1 MASEKEK
8 PLSDFALAGISEKGS
23 GIIHLPKRI
32 ERYSLA
38 KARQVEILNHVDSFV
53 QSAPLAARNTN
64 LENIRHRIR
73 DCGNY
78 LVFNH
83 YHTVDQ
89 VRLSQASF
97 CKTHLLCPLCAIRRG
112 AKQVKAYLD
121 KLEHVTSQNSNLKP
135 YMLTLTV
142 KNGNDLGERFDHLTN
157 SVKRL
162 LKRRRKALEGKA
174 NSEMLKA
181 LGGVYSYE
189 LTYSEKTGWHPH
201 IHMVVLQ
208 DKTNPIIFNQYQA
221 KQSQLSKEWLAITGD
236 SFIVDI
242 RPIEGDPAEGF
253 VEVFKY
259 ALKFSDLTPEQNL
272 SAYLTLKGKRLTGS
286 FGAFWG
292 VSVPESMTDDLLDD
306 LPFIRMFYTFTH
318 VGYSLAFVGGGPD
331 GEAPIDAASKAF
343 EKSESG

>member
-1 MASEKEK
+1 MGLEKEK
-8 PLSDFALAGISEKGS
+8 PLSDLALAGISEKGS
-23 GIIHLPKRI
+23 GIIHLPKRV
-32 ERYSLA
+32 ERYSHA
-38 KARQVEILNHVDSFV
+38 KARQVEILNHVEEFV
-53 QSAPLAARNTN
+53 QSEPFKARNTN
-64 LENIRHRIR
+64 LENIRHRIA

-78 LVFNH
+78 LVFHH

-89 VRLSQASF
+89 VRLTQASF

-112 AKQVKAYLD
+112 AKQVKAYLA
-121 KLEHVTSQNSNLKP
+121 KLETLTEENPSLHP

-142 KNGNDLGERFDHLTN
+142 KNGKDLAERFEHLTN

-162 LKRRRKALEGKA
+162 LKRRRKALQGKA
-174 NSEMLKA
+174 NSELLKA

-189 LTYSEKTGWHPH
+189 LTYSPKTGWHPH

-208 DKTNPIIFNQYQA
+208 DKRNPIIFNQYQA
-221 KQSQLSKEWLAITGD
+221 KQSQLSKEWLSITGD

-272 SAYLTLKGKRLTGS
+272 AAYLTLKGKRLTGS

-292 VSVPESMTDDLLDD
+292 VKVPEAMVDDELDD
-306 LPFIRMFYTFTH
+306 LPFIKMFYTYTH
-318 VGYSLAFVGGGPD
+318 YGYSLAFVGGVPSS
-331 GEAPIDAASKAF
+331 GEEPIKP
-343 EKSESG
+343 SEENSHA